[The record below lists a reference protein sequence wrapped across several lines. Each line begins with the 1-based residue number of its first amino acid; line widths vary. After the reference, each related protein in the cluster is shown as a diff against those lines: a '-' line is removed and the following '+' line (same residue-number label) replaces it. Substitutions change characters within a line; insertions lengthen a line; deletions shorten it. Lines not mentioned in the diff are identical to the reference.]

1 MRMKKEYKRWYLP
14 RGEVVV
20 AIHQY
25 IRGLTKGNKYI
36 VLQTLKSRL
45 GTPWVLVL
53 NDDGEQTSYDA
64 SYFRKLKEVANG
76 EVKS

>member
-1 MRMKKEYKRWYLP
+1 MVFATWRSSCGDPSVRKRSN
-14 RGEVVV
+14 
-20 AIHQY
+20 
-25 IRGLTKGNKYI
+25 KGQHI